1 MLYNNYEEYMR
12 NVLGHSY
19 TPGNTYEQFDNNYY
33 SYDKFDHNNCH
44 NCNPYNNCP
53 NCMNY
58 NFTNRN
64 TQYTNSYNT
73 PSNIE
78 QMYPDLYKLINP
90 MVCDMCDKNNQPI
103 TEDLVEQMINNI
115 YDNVVNR
122 VEIQNVINLNIETR
136 DMSTF
141 KETRDTEAGTSK
153 NDCVSCSRINNANNR
168 SLNNSSVINSKTK
181 ENEKSTENR
190 SPLQSSRPRRNRLLQ
205 DLIRILILNELSRRN
220 RPPFRPGPGP
230 MPMPP
235 RPWF

>member
-78 QMYPDLYKLINP
+78 QMYPNLYKLINP
-90 MVCDMCDKNNQPI
+90 MVCDMCDRNNQPI
-103 TEDLVEQMINNI
+103 TEDLVEQMTNNI

-136 DMSTF
+136 DI
-141 KETRDTEAGTSK
+141 EAGTSK
-153 NDCVSCSRINNANNR
+153 NDCVSCSRVNNSNNR

-181 ENEKSTENR
+181 ENEKNTENR
-190 SPLQSSRPRRNRLLQ
+190 SPAPASRPRRNRLLQ
-205 DLIRILILNELSRRN
+205 DLIRILILNELLRRN
-220 RPPFRPGPGP
+220 RPPFRPGP

>member
-33 SYDKFDHNNCH
+33 SYDKFNHNNCH

-90 MVCDMCDKNNQPI
+90 MVCDMCDRNNQPI
-103 TEDLVEQMINNI
+103 TEDLVEQMTNNI

-136 DMSTF
+136 D
-141 KETRDTEAGTSK
+141 TEAGTSK
-153 NDCVSCSRINNANNR
+153 NDCVSCSRVNNSNNR

-181 ENEKSTENR
+181 ENEKNTENR
-190 SPLQSSRPRRNRLLQ
+190 SPEPASRPRRNRLLQ
-205 DLIRILILNELSRRN
+205 DLIRILILNELLRRN
-220 RPPFRPGPGP
+220 RPPFRPGP

>member
-19 TPGNTYEQFDNNYY
+19 TPGNTYEQFDNNYA
-33 SYDKFDHNNCH
+33 
-44 NCNPYNNCP
+44 

-58 NFTNRN
+58 NFANRN
-64 TQYTNSYNT
+64 TSYTNPYNNS
-73 PSNIE
+73 SNIE
-78 QMYPDLYKLINP
+78 DMYPDLYRLINP
-90 MVCDMCDKNNQPI
+90 LVCDMCDKNNKPI
-103 TEDLVEQMINNI
+103 TEDLVEQMTNHI

-136 DMSTF
+136 
-141 KETRDTEAGTSK
+141 
-153 NDCVSCSRINNANNR
+153 
-168 SLNNSSVINSKTK
+168 NSKTK
-181 ENEKSTENR
+181 ENEKNIENR
-190 SPLQSSRPRRNRLLQ
+190 SPVPASRPRRNRLLQ
-205 DLIRILILNELSRRN
+205 DLIRILLLNELLRRN

>member
-19 TPGNTYEQFDNNYY
+19 KPGNTYEQFDYNYY
-33 SYDKFDHNNCH
+33 DKYD
-44 NCNPYNNCP
+44 YNNCNNCNAYNNCQ

-64 TQYTNSYNT
+64 TQYTNSYNNLL
-73 PSNIE
+73 NIE
-78 QMYPDLYKLINP
+78 QMYPDLYKIINP

-103 TEDLVEQMINNI
+103 TEDLVERMTNNI

-122 VEIQNVINLNIETR
+122 IEIQNVINLNIETR
-136 DMSTF
+136 EMNVC
-141 KETRDTEAGTSK
+141 RDAKDREAEISK
-153 NDCVSCSRINNANNR
+153 SDCVSCSRINNSTSR
-168 SLNNSSVINSKTK
+168 VLNNNSVINSKVK
-181 ENEKSTENR
+181 ENEKNTENR
-190 SPLQSSRPRRNRLLQ
+190 SPISASRPRRNRMLQ
-205 DLIRILILNELSRRN
+205 DLIRILILNELLRRN

>member
-19 TPGNTYEQFDNNYY
+19 MPGNTYEQFDYNYY
-33 SYDKFDHNNCH
+33 DKYD
-44 NCNPYNNCP
+44 YNNCNNSNAYNNCQ

-64 TQYTNSYNT
+64 TQYTNSYNNL
-73 PSNIE
+73 SNIE
-78 QMYPDLYKLINP
+78 QMYPDLYKIINP
-90 MVCDMCDKNNQPI
+90 MVSDMCDKNNQSI
-103 TEDLVEQMINNI
+103 TEDLVERMTNNI

-122 VEIQNVINLNIETR
+122 IEIQNVINLNIETR
-136 DMSTF
+136 EMNTCRDAKD
-141 KETRDTEAGTSK
+141 KEAEILKS
-153 NDCVSCSRINNANNR
+153 DCVSCSRINNSNSRASNN
-168 SLNNSSVINSKTK
+168 NSVINSKVK

-190 SPLQSSRPRRNRLLQ
+190 SITSAPRPRRNRMLQ
-205 DLIRILILNELSRRN
+205 DLIRILILNELLRRN